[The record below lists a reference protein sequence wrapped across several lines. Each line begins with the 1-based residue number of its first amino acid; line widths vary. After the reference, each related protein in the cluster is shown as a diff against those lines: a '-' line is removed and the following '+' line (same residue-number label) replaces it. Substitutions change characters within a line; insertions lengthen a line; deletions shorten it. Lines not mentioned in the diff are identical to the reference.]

1 MRKKRNIIIIS
12 IALVILIVLGLVI
25 FLQLFSNVDNV
36 TKATTSEASKL
47 EAGNLFNDAY
57 FDEETGT
64 IKGLTSEEQKVV
76 DNIVDDLKNYLSANG
91 ISDDIEEITENQ
103 IKLKL
108 TDVDEE
114 TLGKLKDDVIQI
126 ILEELKENLGDVV
139 TEDMITAVETN
150 ESLSNEVETG
160 LGDALANIGGDL
172 STVAQ
177 AGIYKELDD
186 EIEEQISRFI
196 ISDVGKNM
204 VDDIL
209 SGNGADIL
217 TNFGDDLLGSVR
229 GGLNDFMDFKITEQL
244 FGSVG
249 GEVTTLLTG
258 KLDLVGKVGD
268 IIGFD
273 LDGVVGLPDKLI
285 DGITGKVTDVI
296 NTDIAGDLVGGIT
309 GGLDNYIGS
318 LGGGITSS
326 ITGSI
331 SEILTGDSLTLL
343 GSTVLK
349 QVNYPSSHQM
359 SLEQI
364 SYEKLT
370 SDPSLL
376 CAGHGTHIPSVQR
389 YRLIAQDDATI
400 YDFPA
405 WITPRA
411 WPDVTPGMIIGSIGH
426 NHINVSGDGIVAY
439 NEGAYWTHMSAANP
453 LRKVSTHTIS
463 RYNSFLRKGTVAE
476 SYILAHEKNTA
487 FYADYVQLALWYLL
501 GQEGN
506 GSLGTKVQDQRIGR
520 NLYQEAIG
528 LQNAVIAQEAF
539 VASNMGKKIVDQT
552 NYWMNNG

>member
-229 GGLNDFMDFKITEQL
+229 GGLNDFMDFKITEEL
-244 FGSVG
+244 FGNVG
-249 GEVTTLLTG
+249 GELTSLLSG
-258 KLDLVGKVGD
+258 KLNIVGKVGD
-268 IIGFD
+268 IIGLD
-273 LDGVVGLPDKLI
+273 LDGIVGLPDKLI
-285 DGITGKVTDVI
+285 GGITGKATDLI
-296 NTDIAGDLVGGIT
+296 NNNIGGDLIGGIT

-331 SEILTGDSLTLL
+331 SEILTGDSFTLL
-343 GSTVLK
+343 DSTVLK
-349 QVNYPSSHQM
+349 QVNYPSDSM

-364 SYEKLT
+364 SYERLST
-370 SDPSLL
+370 DPSLL
-376 CAGHGTHIPSVQR
+376 CAGHGVKIPSVKSSNEMSEE
-389 YRLIAQDDATI
+389 DATLFVPPLI
-400 YDFPA
+400 NKQQ
-405 WITPRA
+405 
-411 WPDVTPGMIIGSIGH
+411 WPDVIPGTIVGSVGH
-426 NHINVSGDGIVAY
+426 QHINLKSGDNLIAR
-439 NEGAYWTHMSAANP
+439 NEQGYWVDVNPVNP
-453 LRKVSTHTIS
+453 LRRVQTRTIA
-463 RYNSFLRKGTVAE
+463 RYNSYLRKGTVAE

-487 FYADYVQLALWYLL
+487 YYADYVQAALWYLL
-501 GQEGN
+501 GQTNGKFGVDPQPKVSIIGN
-506 GSLGTKVQDQRIGR
+506 
-520 NLYQEAIG
+520 NLCQEAIG
-528 LQNAVIAQEAF
+528 LQEAVIAQEAF